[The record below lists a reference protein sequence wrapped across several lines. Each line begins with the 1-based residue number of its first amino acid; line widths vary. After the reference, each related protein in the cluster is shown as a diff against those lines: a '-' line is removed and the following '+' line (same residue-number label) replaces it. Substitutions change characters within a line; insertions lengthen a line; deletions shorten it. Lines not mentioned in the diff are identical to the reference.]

1 MVCLTSVFAWRKE
14 GMHSDKRIN
23 KEPYFVWGWN
33 CQKYLYFNTGQGRPY
48 CYFKYHK
55 LLFLYIIARTKN
67 LALMRKVLKVGK
79 YKKTSKSWYVYF
91 KCSYVQLLASNIIY
105 KLSLISNNSYLTSFM
120 ILVKGLHFKLVIKL
134 DDKIFKNLMQKNIAE
149 KCVT

>member
-1 MVCLTSVFAWRKE
+1 M
-14 GMHSDKRIN
+14 
-23 KEPYFVWGWN
+23 
-33 CQKYLYFNTGQGRPY
+33 
-48 CYFKYHK
+48 
-55 LLFLYIIARTKN
+55 
-67 LALMRKVLKVGK
+67 MRKVFKVGK